1 MSASRYSRAWK
12 RSCRAASA
20 VLLAGGVAWA
30 ASAASSA
37 SAADGWTLAG
47 QQGVVRFV
55 IVPAEQAADQQTY
68 DRAITSLCEP
78 EHTCFLNFYTNS
90 TGAPLAMPLP
100 DAIANEATA
109 TYRRSMKNGVQLFR
123 WSCRMKIAP
132 AEGCF

>member
-20 VLLAGGVAWA
+20 VLLASGVAWA

-55 IVPAEQAADQQTY
+55 IVPAEQAADQQAY